1 MLIIME
7 TMDTMDTVEKQNTLA
22 KLEALLIDM
31 DGVLW
36 RGSQPMPQLV
46 DFFTFLHQK
55 EIKYAML
62 TNNSSKTPQRYQQR
76 LADFGVEVSADDI
89 ITSARAT
96 AQYLAEQSPPGTP
109 VYVIGMDGL
118 QQALL
123 ERGFNVIDNAADPGN
138 VDYVVVGWDRELTFA
153 KLADAT
159 LHIRAGATFVGT
171 NPDRNW
177 PGDRGLIP
185 GAGAILAALQSASDV
200 EPTIVGK
207 PYPLMYEIA
216 AKNLT
221 SSNSKTAMLGDRLDT
236 DITGGRNA
244 GLKTI
249 LVLSGVTT
257 QATLTDS
264 DVQPD
269 LVFEDISALLQAW
282 QAIIT

>member
-1 MLIIME
+1 MK
-7 TMDTMDTVEKQNTLA
+7 KQNILSQ
-22 KLEALLIDM
+22 LEALLIDM

-46 DFFTFLHQK
+46 DFFTFLHQH

-62 TNNSSKTPQRYQQR
+62 TNNSSKTPQRYQQQ
-76 LADFGVEVSADDI
+76 LAEFGVEVSAGDI

-96 AQYLAEQSPPGTP
+96 AQYLAEQNPPGTP

-123 ERGFNVIDNAADPGN
+123 ERGFELVDDAAEPGN
-138 VDYVVVGWDRELTFA
+138 VEHVVVGWDRDLTFA

-159 LHIRAGATFVGT
+159 LHIRAGASFVGT

-185 GAGAILAALQSASDV
+185 GAGAILAALQAASDV

-216 AKNLT
+216 ANNFSSAKN
-221 SSNSKTAMLGDRLDT
+221 KTAMLGDRLDT
-236 DITGGRNA
+236 DTRGGQDA
-244 GLKTI
+244 GLKTV

-257 QATLTDS
+257 QSELADS

-269 LVFEDISALLQAW
+269 LVFDDISALLQAW
-282 QAIIT
+282 QTVVDDGGRLTKQNR